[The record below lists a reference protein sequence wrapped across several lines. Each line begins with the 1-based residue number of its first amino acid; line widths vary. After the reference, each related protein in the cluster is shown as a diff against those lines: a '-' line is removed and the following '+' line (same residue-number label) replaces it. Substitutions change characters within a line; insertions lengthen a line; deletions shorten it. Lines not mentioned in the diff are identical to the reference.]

1 MKEAHRKEFRK
12 ELINGNFEV
21 SPEGIVFPRQSV
33 LATGEYL
40 DWINGVFQG
49 KSPNLVVDQGLMH
62 MLNVVFGATSKASTW
77 YLALYSGAISPA
89 ANWTAANF
97 ASTATEITSN
107 SEGYSDTTRRE
118 WVDNVAAANAI
129 DNVGSEATFNIECA
143 SSINVN
149 GAALLSDNT
158 KGGTSG
164 VLASATR
171 YGAQRTL
178 YDGDVYKV
186 GYRVTLAG

>member
-1 MKEAHRKEFRK
+1 MKNAHRKEFRK
-12 ELINGNFEV
+12 ELALGRFEV
-21 SPEGIVFPRQSV
+21 AEGGILFTCRDA
-33 LATGEYL
+33 LAKGVYF
-40 DWINGVFQG
+40 DSINGVFQG
-49 KSPNLVVDQGLMH
+49 ESPNLIVDQGLMH
-62 MLNVVFGATSKASTW
+62 MLNVVFGATSKAATW
-77 YLALYSGAISPA
+77 YLALYAGAISPA

-118 WVDNVAAANAI
+118 WIDNVAAANAI

-143 SSINVN
+143 SSININ

-186 GYRVTLAG
+186 GYRVSLTG